1 MVTESIT
8 RSITSRTISELRA
21 GIDSGDLD
29 PVDLV
34 RSALAQISHVEDEIQ
49 AFAAVFADE
58 ALAVAQQQREP
69 ATLPGPLWGIPVVVK
84 DIYDVGGYRTGN
96 GSLGAPEHLA
106 AQDSEAV
113 RRLRAAGAIILGKAT
128 THEYAYGVN
137 TPPTRNPWSLDRI
150 PGGSSG
156 GTGAAIAARV
166 TTAGLGTDT
175 GGSIRIPAALCGVTG
190 HKPTFGLASRSGVSA
205 LSSTL
210 DHTGPLGRTV
220 DDAVALLEVIAG
232 HDPGD
237 PYSST
242 GPVPDFRAEFDRGL
256 AGVTIGVAEK
266 YFCDRLTPDVAATF
280 EDALRTLESAG
291 ATIRQVEF
299 ADVELCPQVVDVVC
313 GVEAAAWHAVQTG
326 TNPEKFGADVQ
337 VALRI
342 GATYTGVDYLAA
354 RRARAAVIAGMDA
367 LFASGADLLV
377 SPTIAMTAPP
387 YGATEVDLGGR
398 TVPILAGINA
408 LTVPANVTGM
418 PALTVPAGFGSDGLP
433 IGLQLMGRPG
443 ADATVLG
450 AGWAF
455 EALVDC
461 VDRTPAVC
469 RTNPRRSHVRQ

>member
-1 MVTESIT
+1 MTEL
-8 RSITSRTISELRA
+8 RTNPTIPELRA

-34 RSALAQISHVEDEIQ
+34 RSALARISQTEGKIE

-58 ALAVAQQQREP
+58 ALAVAQEQRDS
-69 ATLPGPLWGIPVVVK
+69 AVKPGPLGGIPVVVK

-106 AQDSEAV
+106 VEDSEAV
-113 RRLRAAGAIILGKAT
+113 RRLKAAGAIIVGKTT

-156 GTGAAIAARV
+156 GTGAAIAAGV

-190 HKPTFGLASRSGVSA
+190 HKPTFGRVSRRGVSA

-220 DDAVALLEVIAG
+220 DDTVALLEVIAG

-237 PYSST
+237 PYSWA
-242 GPVPDFRAEFDRGL
+242 GPVPDFRTEFDRGL
-256 AGVTIGVAEK
+256 EGLTIGVAEK
-266 YFCDRLTPDVAATF
+266 YFCDRLAPDVAAAF
-280 EDALRTLESAG
+280 DDAVRALESAG
-291 ATIRQVEF
+291 ATIKQVEF
-299 ADVELCPQVVDVVC
+299 ADVELCPHVVDVVC
-313 GVEAAAWHAVQTG
+313 GVEAAAWHALQAG
-326 TNPEKFGADVQ
+326 TIPEKFGVDVQ
-337 VALRI
+337 EALRV
-342 GATYTGVDYLAA
+342 GVAYTGVDYLAA
-354 RRARAAVIAGMDA
+354 RRARDAVIAGMETM
-367 LFASGADLLV
+367 FGSGADLLV
-377 SPTIAMTAPP
+377 SPTIAITAPP
-387 YGATEVDLGGR
+387 YGATEAELGGR
-398 TVPILAGINA
+398 TVPILGAVNA

-418 PALTVPAGFGSDGLP
+418 PALTVPAGFGADGLP
-433 IGLQLMGRPG
+433 IGLQLMGALG

-450 AGWAF
+450 AGRAY
-455 EALVDC
+455 EALVDY
-461 VDRTPAVC
+461 VDRTPAL
-469 RTNPRRSHVRQ
+469 

>member
-1 MVTESIT
+1 MTEVLT
-8 RSITSRTISELRA
+8 EQTIPQLRA
-21 GIDSGDLD
+21 GIERGDVD

-34 RSALAQISHVEDEIQ
+34 RVALAQIASTEDEIQ

-58 ALAVAQQQREP
+58 ALAVAQQRRGP
-69 ATLPGPLWGIPVVVK
+69 APDAAPLWGIPIVVK

-113 RRLRAAGAIILGKAT
+113 RRLTAAGAIVLGKTT

-137 TPPTRNPWSLDRI
+137 TPPTRNPWSPDRI

-156 GTGAAIAARV
+156 GTGAAIAAGV
-166 TTAGLGTDT
+166 ATAGLGTDT

-190 HKPTFGLASRSGVSA
+190 HKPTFGMVSRRGVSA

-210 DHTGPLGRTV
+210 DHAGPLGRTV
-220 DDAVALLEVIAG
+220 DDTVALLEVIAG

-242 GPVPDFRAEFDRGL
+242 APIPDLRGEYDRGL
-256 AGVTIGVAEK
+256 AGLTIGVAET
-266 YFCDRLTPDVAATF
+266 YFCDRLAPDVAATF
-280 EDALRTLESAG
+280 AEALKALEDAG
-291 ATIRQVEF
+291 ATLKQVEF
-299 ADVELCPQVVDVVC
+299 ADVELCPHVVDVVC
-313 GVEAAAWHAVQTG
+313 GVEAAAWHAMQVG
-326 TNPEKFGADVQ
+326 MVPEKFGGDVTD
-337 VALRI
+337 ALRI
-342 GATYTGVDYLAA
+342 GGAYTGVDYLAGL
-354 RRARAAVIAGMDA
+354 RARAAVIAGMDA
-367 LFASGADLLV
+367 MFDSGVDLLV

-387 YGATEVDLGGR
+387 YGATEVELGGT

-418 PALTVPAGFGSDGLP
+418 PALTVPAGLGADGLP

-450 AGWAF
+450 AGRAF
-455 EALVDC
+455 EALVDPS
-461 VDRTPAVC
+461 VHILPL
-469 RTNPRRSHVRQ
+469 

>member
-1 MVTESIT
+1 MTELRT
-8 RSITSRTISELRA
+8 NRTIPDLRA
-21 GIDSGDLD
+21 GIDRGDLD
-29 PVDLV
+29 PVGLV
-34 RSALAQISHVEDEIQ
+34 RNALARISETEDRIQ

-58 ALAVAQQQREP
+58 ALAVAQQQRES
-69 ATLPGPLWGIPVVVK
+69 AALPGPLGGIPVVVK
-84 DIYDVGGYRTGN
+84 DIYDVDGYRTGN

-113 RRLRAAGAIILGKAT
+113 RRLRVAGAIILGKTT

-156 GTGAAIAARV
+156 GTGAAIAAGV

-190 HKPTFGLASRSGVSA
+190 HKPTFGLVSRRGVSA

-237 PYSST
+237 PYSCADS
-242 GPVPDFRAEFDRGL
+242 VPDFRAEFDRGL
-256 AGVTIGVAEK
+256 AGLTIGIAEK
-266 YFCDRLTPDVAATF
+266 YFCDRLAPDVAATF
-280 EDALRTLESAG
+280 EEAVRILEGGG
-291 ATIRQVEF
+291 ATIKRVEF
-299 ADVELCPQVVDVVC
+299 ADVELSPHVVDVVC
-313 GVEAAAWHAVQTG
+313 GVEAAAWHAMQSGMTPG
-326 TNPEKFGADVQ
+326 KFGVDVRE
-337 VALRI
+337 ALRV
-342 GATYTGVDYLAA
+342 GAAYTGVDYLAA
-354 RRARAAVIAGMDA
+354 QRARAAVIAGMEA
-367 LFASGADLLV
+367 IFGSGADLLV

-387 YGATEVDLGGR
+387 YGSKDADLGGR
-398 TVPILAGINA
+398 IVPILAAINA

-418 PALTVPAGFGSDGLP
+418 PALTVPAGFGNGGLP
-433 IGLQLMGRPG
+433 IGLQLMGGPG

-450 AGWAF
+450 AGRAF
-455 EALVDC
+455 ETLVDC
-461 VDRTPAVC
+461 VDRTPAL
-469 RTNPRRSHVRQ
+469 